1 MSKAER
7 SFDLFKGIRSLFGK
21 GSEKVLRRGSDHV
34 DPALLSFARLGLLA
48 YYVNPL

>member
-7 SFDLFKGIRSLFGK
+7 SFDLFKGIRSLFAK
-21 GSEKVLRRGSDHV
+21 GTQACRRRSQHV